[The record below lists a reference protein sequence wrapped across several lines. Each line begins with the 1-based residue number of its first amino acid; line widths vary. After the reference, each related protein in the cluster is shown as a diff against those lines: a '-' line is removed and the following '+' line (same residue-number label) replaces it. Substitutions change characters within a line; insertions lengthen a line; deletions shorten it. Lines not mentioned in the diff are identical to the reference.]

1 MKGAPEARAACT
13 IHSRMVELADRVK
26 MVKVVFRCV
35 VGLLLQ
41 LLPIDLMYEARL
53 WLMRGVKERIVF
65 CTLLKALWMRE
76 CLHIESALVQDR
88 EVASSRRARRRKLI
102 IAASMLGR
110 PFFHKCHATRQVCRH
125 HGPSRPI
132 GSSRWSNT
140 AWRMLKETAASFLAP
155 PS

>member
-1 MKGAPEARAACT
+1 MNGAPEARAACT
-13 IHSRMVELADRVK
+13 IHSRIVELADRVK
-26 MVKVVFRCV
+26 MVKVVLRCGA
-35 VGLLLQ
+35 GLLLQ
-41 LLPIDLMYEARL
+41 LLPFDLMYEARL

-65 CTLLKALWMRE
+65 CTLSKALWMRE

-88 EVASSRRARRRKLI
+88 EVAISRRAKRRKLI

-110 PFFHKCHATRQVCRH
+110 PFLHKCHATRQLFRH

-132 GSSRWSNT
+132 GSSRCSNT

-155 PS
+155 LS